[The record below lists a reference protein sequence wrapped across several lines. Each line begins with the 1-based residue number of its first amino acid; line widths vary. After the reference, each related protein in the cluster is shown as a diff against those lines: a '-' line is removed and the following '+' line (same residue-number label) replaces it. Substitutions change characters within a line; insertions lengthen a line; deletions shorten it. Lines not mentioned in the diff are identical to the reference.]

1 MALNLALKWITLE
14 NETLVLREPSSK
26 DEEHQFCQTIGEDGP
41 QKKTALRVWLLC
53 CLYVCAPWLY

>member
-41 QKKTALRVWLLC
+41 QKKTALRI
-53 CLYVCAPWLY
+53 